1 MRVINC
7 LLVGCV
13 VVFAYVIYELKHET
27 RTLDQRVTE
36 LRQSIRSE
44 RDAVAVLRAEWSHL
58 NRPER
63 IEKLARKHLGL
74 KPLKASQFLNAS
86 QYAALRRPSA
96 AEVAA
101 RMLGQP
107 LPVGNRQQATLH

>member
-1 MRVINC
+1 MRVIS
-7 LLVGCV
+7 LFLAGCV
-13 VVFAYVIYELKHET
+13 VAFAFVIYELKDET
-27 RTLDQRVTE
+27 RALDQRAAE
-36 LRQSIRSE
+36 LRQSIRAE

-74 KPLKASQFLNAS
+74 TPLKASQYLTAS
-86 QYAALRRPSA
+86 QYEALRQPSP

-101 RMLGQP
+101 RLLGQP
-107 LPVGNRQQATLH
+107 APLNPRRQASLR